1 MGKKGKSANKY
12 RKVEISH
19 ENIKRENIKAY
30 KGIIFFSLILLV
42 IVIGTSYALFSTVKT
57 SKETVEVEAGTFK
70 ISFLDSNYINL
81 ENAYPMTDEEGL
93 NTSGYKFTITNE
105 GTLNGKYNISLE
117 EKEENTLDKSYI
129 KYSIK
134 EGDGTWST
142 PALLSNG
149 IILTDNKQLN
159 STDHIDYELKL
170 WLDEAAPNEVQGKKY
185 QAKIVVSATQTN
197 ANIVDVAQPIINL
210 NGASIMNLEQNTSFT
225 DPGVSSIQDSEEIDV
240 STVTKRYEYFDGVNT
255 APVETL
261 DTSKIGTYYI
271 YYEVLDSNEN
281 KGLAIR
287 IVNVYKPDTT
297 PPTITVV
304 GEASIILDYGADYT
318 DQGAIAQDNIDGDLT
333 SKIVTVGEVNTQK
346 EGTQIIKYLIIDS
359 EGNTASTIRTVI
371 VKRKYA
377 DVSGNFVYNKDLSD
391 GTKQVYDINIQSSNT
406 PLTYVIT
413 ANGEIPGDDD
423 YKTIEELE
431 GEGSAEEGR
440 LIFKRNGDYLIWV
453 KDSKGEVIKKELSVY
468 GIDISRPSCKISDL
482 DRVGTD
488 EDIYMK
494 YYRKYEHVEPV
505 LVIGGRD
512 SIGVGTEK
520 ELNID
525 CTDPVGIQES
535 YLTDQLL
542 RVTNPE
548 VLEIVNIS
556 APSIINS
563 SGTYRYTI
571 TVRGLKVGQ
580 SNIVLAENSVFDK
593 AGNGNEETR
602 YLRDYV
608 VGDID
613 TDYDDVTLDFS
624 GETTKKIKVS
634 GINLGNAIEFI
645 SSDESVVKVEKD
657 GDKTAIDA
665 IMTAVAPG
673 SATITVVDLAS
684 MAKKVINV
692 KVVNTVTLT
701 FTKGEG
707 VESLTSTSLS
717 CTAEDS
723 MECSITL
730 PSFTA
735 MDGYEEVGWNTDEYE
750 GVGTPSGST
759 ISVSQNATYYAI
771 ANKPRNE
778 NIKAV
783 YTYNQTVGAD
793 NYCVTGEESTCQ
805 VNNCIETL
813 TKGTCPIGTVI
824 KYAVNDSED
833 KIFYVVHDDGRR
845 MTLQQ
850 RENTIKSQWYATA
863 DDNSHGPIT
872 ALDALDAA
880 TNGWTNVRTQK
891 YTMGTT
897 DFLAHST
904 FAGTN
909 YASIYTQCHSAS
921 IIGACNIKTGYTM
934 EEKTGKA
941 RMITV
946 QEARTT
952 GCAGPSETASCPIWM
967 YNYLQSSVDHGGTVN
982 DNTNGGGYHTMST
995 FTGTQHDWWML
1006 PNGYLSQIGTTNNN
1020 GIRAVIEIDK

>member
-170 WLDEAAPNEVQGKKY
+170 WLDEDAPNEVQGKKY

-197 ANIVDVAQPIINL
+197 ANIINVAQPIINL

-297 PPTITVV
+297 PPTITLV

-359 EGNTASTIRTVI
+359 EGNTASVVRTIS

-377 DVSGNFVYNKDLSD
+377 GDEFILNEYLSSAI
-391 GTKQVYDINIQSSNT
+391 KRVYDISIDNVNV
-406 PLTYVIT
+406 PLTYAIT
-413 ANGEIPGDDD
+413 SNGETPEENA

-431 GEGSAEEGR
+431 LDGSAEEGR
-440 LIFKRNGDYLIWV
+440 LVFKRNGDYNVWI
-453 KDSKGEVIKKELSVY
+453 KDSAGEVINREISIFEIDTSKPTCRIESLLLKEDERQYYADMVY
-468 GIDISRPSCKISDL
+468 RYGERLKQEGIEDDLITGSDN
-482 DRVGTD
+482 
-488 EDIYMK
+488 Y
-494 YYRKYEHVEPV
+494 
-505 LVIGGRD
+505 
-512 SIGVGTEK
+512 IGVDSEK
-520 ELNID
+520 SIFLD
-525 CTDPVGIQES
+525 CTDPVDMEEK
-535 YLTDQLL
+535 YLTDQIF
-542 RVTNPE
+542 RITNPN
-548 VLEIVNIS
+548 VMKITNIS
-556 APSIINS
+556 APIKKVLGYHYEIILKGLKAGSFKMTLPENIFFDRAGNS
-563 SGTYRYTI
+563 NDEVSYDEI
-571 TVRGLKVGQ
+571 TVADLEVD
-580 SNIVLAENSVFDK
+580 STNVE
-593 AGNGNEETR
+593 
-602 YLRDYV
+602 
-608 VGDID
+608 
-613 TDYDDVTLDFS
+613 LDLGGIS
-624 GETTKKIKVS
+624 TKKIEVS
-634 GINLGNAIEFI
+634 GVNLPDIIVFD
-645 SSDESVVKVEKD
+645 SSNEDIVKVD
-657 GDKTAIDA
+657 TNGVL
-665 IMTAVAPG
+665 TAVAPG
-673 SATITVVDLAS
+673 TTTVTVFDWRSAARKI
-684 MAKKVINV
+684 INV
-692 KVVNTVTLT
+692 KVVNTIKLT

-717 CTAEDS
+717 CTAED
-723 MECSITL
+723 ETGCEITL

-735 MDGYEEVGWNTDEYE
+735 MDGYEAIGWNTDEYE
-750 GVGTPSGST
+750 GVGAPSGST
-759 ISVSQNATYYAI
+759 ISVSKNATYYAI

-778 NIKAV
+778 NIKAI

-813 TKGTCPIGTVI
+813 TKGTCPTGTII

-850 RENTIKSQWYATA
+850 RENTVRSPWYAESA
-863 DDNSHGPIT
+863 DNTKGPIT
-872 ALDALDAA
+872 ALNALDSI
-880 TNGWTNVRTQK
+880 TNGWTNVRSQK

-897 DFLAHST
+897 NFLAHST
-904 FAGTN
+904 FASTN
-909 YASIYTQCHSAS
+909 YATPFTKCHSTTM
-921 IIGACNIKTGYTM
+921 GACSVSGYTM
-934 EEKTGKA
+934 EERTGKA
-941 RMITV
+941 RFITI
-946 QEARTT
+946 QEASAI
-952 GCAGPSETASCPIWM
+952 GCGYSEDKPNCPIFM
-967 YNYLQSSVDHGGTVN
+967 YNYLADSISNGGTAN
-982 DNTNGGGYHTMST
+982 DNTTGGSYHTMST
-995 FTGTQHDWWML
+995 FGSNDTHTQHDFYMMPQGWF
-1006 PNGYLSQIGTTNNN
+1006 GQTTTTHNT